1 MMRFFNLKRKKKKEC
16 AMSSTSSST
25 SLNSPPLENGGNNK
39 NHKNKYIAPGTPKRA
54 ADPDGVS
61 TGSIYSSPDI
71 NMLDQVPIFIQ
82 TLQNEISSVSTIA
95 DSSDLTVAR
104 VLRKLFA
111 FSEQTETRIPMVMGT
126 KLVPVLLEFCQKC
139 RNQQQHQPQ
148 LYLALLVLNNV
159 SIPVPNKRRIALEY
173 RAAAILSMLLCHNPS
188 CHLIAIVLVNLT
200 YADASLRRDL
210 VSTANIQIVEALSYA
225 YRISI
230 MGESEFETRQHLLQF
245 GDEIPPK
252 ERLSVLLDF
261 DESHA
266 FLIFT
271 PSKQILYPDTARWSL
286 CALQN
291 LTRPTKDNIN
301 PTAHVFLQLGMLP
314 YILRVLTIDQEDHN
328 DVEASFSSLESF
340 NSESP
345 PITSTWDSQSVEDTA
360 LFVLLNLTVLP
371 WAHDRLSSDV
381 GPVLAR
387 ITRVNHESTKT
398 DGDKIAM
405 HQCIKA
411 RMALAYLLGSE
422 GNFGQPNQ
430 RRYRK
435 KPTFSELVV
444 GPREA
449 ATFVEMLANLLH
461 RRSVNGPG
469 GYSIATFSVKNVL
482 FALRCLL
489 TQIENQM
496 RFAETN
502 MECLNS
508 LLLKCLGLYAFQK
521 VSFLDSQSAEHAC
534 FSLYLLSNY
543 GFHTCFLPASI
554 GRGYSAR
561 SLVAKVLTTL
571 IEMEH
576 VTPATG
582 KCLYRIPHPDV
593 CMHAWMPK
601 LCKIYLTAHP
611 LIIVWIKCTEQTKFY
626 CEQSISSLKIRTRSL
641 KAAL

>member
-1 MMRFFNLKRKKKKEC
+1 MRFLKLKRKKKKEC
-16 AMSSTSSST
+16 AMSFTSSST
-25 SLNSPPLENGGNNK
+25 SFNSHPPVDGSSNENHNNHAQATRK
-39 NHKNKYIAPGTPKRA
+39 EA
-54 ADPDGVS
+54 AVDPDGIS
-61 TGSIYSSPDI
+61 TESIPSPD
-71 NMLDQVPIFIQ
+71 MLDQVPIFIE
-82 TLQNEISSVSTIA
+82 TLQTIISSTTDEDA
-95 DSSDLTVAR
+95 DSDLIAAQ

-111 FSEQTETRIPMVMGT
+111 LSEQTETRIPMVMGT
-126 KLVPVLLEFCQKC
+126 KLVPILLEFCQKC
-139 RNQQQHQPQ
+139 QNQRQQPQ
-148 LYLALLVLNNV
+148 FYLALLVLNNV
-159 SIPVPNKRRIALEY
+159 SIPVPNKRRIALEH
-173 RAAAILSMLLCHNPS
+173 RAAAILSILLCHNPS

-200 YADASLRRDL
+200 FADASVRRDL

-245 GDEIPPK
+245 GEEIPPK

-261 DESHA
+261 DQSHA

-271 PSKQILYPDTARWSL
+271 PSKQILYPDTARWTLS
-286 CALQN
+286 ALQN
-291 LTRPTKDNIN
+291 LTRPASKDKNIN
-301 PTAHVFLQLGMLP
+301 PAAHVFLQLGMLP
-314 YILRVLTIDQEDHN
+314 YILRILTIDGDDDHN
-328 DVEASFSSLESF
+328 DIEASFSSIESF

-345 PITSTWDSQSVEDTA
+345 PVTSTWDSQSVEDTA

-371 WAHDRLSSDV
+371 WTHDRLASDV

-387 ITRVNHESTKT
+387 ITRVNHEATKT

-435 KPTFSELVV
+435 KPTFSELIV

-449 ATFVEMLANLLH
+449 TVFVEMLANLLH

-469 GYSIATFSVKNVL
+469 GYTNGTFSVKNVL

-496 RFAETN
+496 RFAEAN

-508 LLLKCLGLYAFQK
+508 LLLKCLGWYAFQK

-543 GFHTCFLPASI
+543 GFHACFLPASI

-561 SLVAKVLTTL
+561 SLVAKVLSSL
-571 IEMEH
+571 IEMDN

-582 KCLYRIPHPDV
+582 K
-593 CMHAWMPK
+593 W
-601 LCKIYLTAHP
+601 
-611 LIIVWIKCTEQTKFY
+611 
-626 CEQSISSLKIRTRSL
+626 
-641 KAAL
+641 